1 MPGGWLFSISFL
13 SSYNRQSCWYV
24 VRCISK
30 RIDVRIENRKNPSS
44 QQFINRLESKPLWH
58 LCVKPANAIAACCCR
73 KSPNECDAS
82 PILCCTI
89 CCMLYVCVFVCEN
102 EWERVYFWFRISSNA
117 LMLAFIFCL
126 VFGSGQLKL
135 AYKLRSWKAKA
146 RRPNW
151 VLAWFFRDHASSLVE
166 FVCVMCVAYF
176 FDVVPYCFAGIIFC
190 CCCCCC
196 LSVCLSVWFNSWSW
210 PMAQCC
216 SHFTI
221 IDSMVDVLRS
231 LPASRALFLSMVSVC
246 TSTQKW
252 CMTYIDIVF
261 ADAIVYNIW
270 NNIKIFWIHIAH
282 HTKEYKLI
290 YMCIGWYLFICCMW
304 LFSNIWI
311 LGAAQCTAQS
321 KVSVPSSGARS
332 LRRLGEPNSIFR
344 KMFQTNIQDDVAP
357 QCILLSF
364 AKGGAQKAP
373 FVFDPQI
380 YSVWRYTIAL
390 RTRKQWTRNW
400 RSVVVSWYGV
410 IVLLLLLLLFV
421 FGAKVSVEHSPW
433 VTLSLFPI
441 HIKLWWHNRANGA
454 HAAEATWHFRLIRMN
469 NRGWDVDKCI

>member
-1 MPGGWLFSISFL
+1 ML
-13 SSYNRQSCWYV
+13 YV
-24 VRCISK
+24 VFRKELMYELKTGTIRPVSNLSIASRANRSDICALNQQMLLLHAAAENLQMNATPAQFYA
-30 RIDVRIENRKNPSS
+30 VRYA
-44 QQFINRLESKPLWH
+44 
-58 LCVKPANAIAACCCR
+58 V
-73 KSPNECDAS
+73 
-82 PILCCTI
+82 

-126 VFGSGQLKL
+126 VFGSGELKL

-290 YMCIGWYLFICCMW
+290 YMCIGIYSFAVCDCSVIYEFWERHNALLNRKFPFLRRVRARLDASVSQIPYFGKCFKRTYKTMSHHNAFYCLLPKEAHKKHRLSSTHKYILCGATQLHCEQENNEHEIGAALSCRGMAWLCCCCCCCYLFSGRKSR
-304 LFSNIWI
+304 SNTVLGLLCHYFLSTSNCDGTIGQTEHMQPKQLGIFGWFEWI
-311 LGAAQCTAQS
+311 
-321 KVSVPSSGARS
+321 
-332 LRRLGEPNSIFR
+332 I
-344 KMFQTNIQDDVAP
+344 VAE
-357 QCILLSF
+357 
-364 AKGGAQKAP
+364 
-373 FVFDPQI
+373 
-380 YSVWRYTIAL
+380 T
-390 RTRKQWTRNW
+390 
-400 RSVVVSWYGV
+400 
-410 IVLLLLLLLFV
+410 
-421 FGAKVSVEHSPW
+421 
-433 VTLSLFPI
+433 
-441 HIKLWWHNRANGA
+441 
-454 HAAEATWHFRLIRMN
+454 
-469 NRGWDVDKCI
+469 